1 MPCEQYREQIQ
12 AFVDGM
18 LSEEETAALRDHCM
32 HCRDCAVYLREMD
45 ALQRSL
51 QALGEE
57 PVPAGLHEKIMAA
70 YRQEKARPAKQE
82 MTEARQ
88 AAERQSM
95 PEGQTREAPVQARQP
110 AAEKRVVHVNFRP
123 TLAAAAAVVVLV
135 GAVIAAGSLRRGRT
149 QNVADPG
156 ELVDIEDNAV
166 PQGSF
171 AGTAATT
178 AGATTAGATTAAATT
193 AAATTAAPT
202 AATTA
207 NLTTARPTEPTAP
220 TMDPEA
226 RKAAREEAEKMIPA
240 EIAPEAPYGFVHVLR
255 AEAIPLEFT
264 DWEAESIRYQGEKMT
279 CAYAVLPAARIEE
292 IVKAAEADW
301 AYFCDNPE
309 VWDAL
314 TPGEKNGLLMV
325 IVPEGT

>member
-1 MPCEQYREQIQ
+1 MPCEQYREQVQ
-12 AFVDGM
+12 AFVDG
-18 LSEEETAALRDHCM
+18 LLTEEETAALRDHCM

-45 ALQRSL
+45 AMQRSL
-51 QALGEE
+51 QSLGEE

-70 YRQEKARPAKQE
+70 YRKEKNRPVTVKQPVTEKQPESRPVVPARL
-82 MTEARQ
+82 
-88 AAERQSM
+88 
-95 PEGQTREAPVQARQP
+95 PE
-110 AAEKRVVHVNFRP
+110 AEKKVIRGSFRP

-135 GAVIAAGSLRRGRT
+135 GAVVAAGALRRGRT
-149 QNVADPG
+149 QNVVDPD

-171 AGTAATT
+171 DFPEVP
-178 AGATTAGATTAAATT
+178 TTAGATTAAATT

-202 AATTA
+202 TAAPTP
-207 NLTTARPTEPTAP
+207 TTARPTEPTAP
-220 TMDPEA
+220 TMDPEL

-240 EIAPEAPYGFVHVLR
+240 EITPEAPYGFVHVLR

-264 DWEAESIRYQGEKMT
+264 DWEAENIRYQGEKMT

-314 TPGEKNGLLMV
+314 TPGETNGLLMV